1 MKVSYQF
8 VCETVEVEVEE
19 VWGEMLMD
27 MDRREYNNDHKETRR
42 HAPLYEMDQDD
53 SLFPAKDN
61 VEDEILRKEEMKAL
75 VQALNQ
81 LTPEQ
86 LKLLKKVYFEGKSVN
101 SVAAELGIDQ
111 SAVSHRLR
119 TIRKKLEKVLI

>member
-1 MKVSYQF
+1 MKVRYQF
-8 VCETVEVEVEE
+8 AVETIEVEVDEI
-19 VWGEMLMD
+19 WGEMLMD

-61 VEDEILRKEEMKAL
+61 VEDEILRKEEMKEVAAAL
-75 VQALNQ
+75 ELLNA
-81 LTPEQ
+81 EQ
-86 LKLLKKVYFEGKSVN
+86 LWLVKKIYFEGISVN
-101 SVAAELGIDQ
+101 SVAAELGVDH

-119 TIRKKLEKVLI
+119 TIRKKLEKVSI